1 MRVVI
6 VLVALLVSA
15 QAAVSQAPPAQP
27 EARPASVAPVGDL
40 NQVMRGVLFP
50 NSNIIFNTQTSD
62 PADPKN
68 PFDVTVGNYAH
79 VYTGWPVVELAA
91 VALAES
97 ADLLL
102 KPGRLCENGRPVP
115 VAEADYKK
123 FSEDLVTVGKA
134 ALKAAQSRNH
144 EAMVKVAGDVSD
156 ACMNCHAVYRNRR
169 DVKNRCVRTS

>member
-1 MRVVI
+1 MRVVSI
-6 VLVALLVSA
+6 VVALLLSA
-15 QAAVSQAPPAQP
+15 QAAISQAPASPAQ
-27 EARPASVAPVGDL
+27 APAPAAAPLGDL
-40 NQVMRGVLFP
+40 NQVMRGILFP
-50 NSNIIFNTQTSD
+50 NSNIIFNTQTND

-115 VAEADYKK
+115 VADADYKK
-123 FSEDLVTVGKA
+123 YSEALVSMGKA

-144 EAMVKVAGDVSD
+144 EAMVKVASDVSD

-169 DVKNRCVRTS
+169 DATLRCTHGS